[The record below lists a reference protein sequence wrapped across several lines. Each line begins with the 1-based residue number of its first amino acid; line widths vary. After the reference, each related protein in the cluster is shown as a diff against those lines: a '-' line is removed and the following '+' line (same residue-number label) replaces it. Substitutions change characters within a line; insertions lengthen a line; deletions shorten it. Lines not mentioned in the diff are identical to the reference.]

1 MSKVSAQVEAE
12 ILRLHFAEQWKV
24 GTIAAQLGVHH
35 CAVRRVL
42 RQAGLPMPKLSPRP
56 SVVDPYLSFIHEVL
70 DKYPKLPASRL
81 FHMVKQRGYP
91 GSESRLREVV
101 ALVRPKPKGEAYLRL
116 STLPGE
122 QAQVDWAHFGKLRVG
137 RALRRLLAFVMVL
150 SWSRKIFLRFFLD
163 ARMPSFLR
171 GHVEAFS
178 AFGGVA
184 RNLLYDNLK
193 SAVVERVDDAIR
205 FHPTL
210 LELATHYRFGP
221 RAAAPGRGNEK
232 GRVERAIRYVRDSFF
247 AGREVTDLDELN
259 EQARIWCL
267 EIADARRWPDDRDR
281 TVGEAFEQE
290 RGYLLALP
298 DDDFPCTERVEVAVR
313 KRPYVRFDKN
323 DYSVP
328 HELVHEQLVVLADL
342 ERIRVCKDTEVVAT
356 HERCWDARQ
365 VIEDSAHIE
374 ALVEHKRA
382 ARRHR
387 GMDRLRQAAP
397 HSENFLRA
405 VAERGLNL
413 GSTTARLLALLDEYG
428 AGELDE
434 ALRETTGHGLVRV
447 HSVRQI
453 LEQRRH
459 AEGRPPPIAVA
470 LPYPR
475 LRDVVVRPHDLST
488 YDQINKNEDDDDDE
502 ASD

>member
-1 MSKVSAQVEAE
+1 MRKVSAPLEAE
-12 ILRLHFAEQWKV
+12 IFRLHFAEQWKV
-24 GTIAAQLGVHH
+24 GTIATQLGVHH
-35 CAVRRVL
+35 GVVRRVL
-42 RQAGLPMPKLSPRP
+42 RQAGLPVPKLSPRL
-56 SVVDPYLSFIHEVL
+56 SIVDPYLPFIHEVFE
-70 DKYPKLPASRL
+70 KYPTLPASRL

-101 ALVRPKPKGEAYLRL
+101 ALVRPRPKGEAYLRL

-122 QAQVDWAHFGKLRVG
+122 QAQVDWAHFGRFRVG
-137 RALRRLLAFVMVL
+137 RALRWLLAFVMVL

-171 GHVEAFS
+171 GHVEAFNT
-178 AFGGVA
+178 FEGVP
-184 RNLLYDNLK
+184 RSLLYDNLK
-193 SAVVERVDDAIR
+193 SAVVERIDDAIR

-232 GRVERAIRYVRDSFF
+232 GRVERAIRYIRDSFF

-259 EQARIWCL
+259 EQARLWCV

-281 TVGEAFEQE
+281 MVAEAFEEE
-290 RGYLLALP
+290 RGHLLPLP
-298 DDDFPCTERVEVAVR
+298 DDDFPCTERVEVGVR

-323 DYSVP
+323 LYSVP

-342 ERIRVCKDTEVVAT
+342 ERVRVCKGANVVAT
-356 HERCWDARQ
+356 HTRCWDARQ
-365 VIEDSAHIE
+365 VIEDPAHIA

-382 ARRHR
+382 ARQHR

-397 HSENFLRA
+397 HSGVFLRG

-428 AGELDE
+428 AGELDD
-434 ALRETTGHGLVRV
+434 ALRETTELGLVQV

-459 AEGRPPPIAVA
+459 AQGLPPPIAVA
-470 LPYPR
+470 LPDPR

-488 YDQINKNEDDDDDE
+488 YDQINEHEDEDDDKATD
-502 ASD
+502 